1 LVIKNII
8 SGKWC
13 QNSYIVHKGMSA
25 VIIDPGED
33 FDSILKYV
41 DDSNLYINA
50 VLLTHGHFDHIASA
64 TDCSEKFDSKIYMNS
79 GDLGLTRHAN
89 LYRFLFEG
97 KKNIKSIHFVNE
109 LIDGST
115 LEYEGLTI
123 NVIHSP
129 GHTSGSISLAIEDN
143 LFVGDLIANNK
154 IGRYDLPGGDSSQL
168 EKSLSR
174 IKNIKNIKWLYQGHG
189 DVLNFDQLLQII

>member
-1 LVIKNII
+1 MHR
-8 SGKWC
+8 GK
-13 QNSYIVHKGMSA
+13 SA

-64 TDCSEKFDSKIYMNS
+64 SDCSENFDSKIYMNS
-79 GDLGLTRHAN
+79 RDLGLTRYAN

-97 KKNIKSIHFVNE
+97 KKNIKSIHVVNE
-109 LIDGST
+109 LIYGST
-115 LEYEGLTI
+115 LEYEGLII
-123 NVIHSP
+123 NVIHTP

-154 IGRYDLPGGDSSQL
+154 TGRYDLPGGDRSQL
-168 EKSLSR
+168 EISLSR
-174 IKNIKNIKWLYQGHG
+174 IKNIKNIKRLYQGHG
-189 DVLNFDQLLQII
+189 DVLNFDQFLEII